1 MYKPVY
7 VLIARYNKTMKI
19 RSKLFVLLVSIILTS
34 LLAASFVSINV
45 FSTSMIRKIKAH
57 LEDDVANSMN
67 RISMDTS
74 NRVSD
79 IRFLGNSMS
88 VFPNQTGTDL
98 VKELEIL
105 KRFIGTHKDYSS
117 ISIYNTTGIK
127 VGGNKGIGIG
137 ENVSNEY
144 FFKKAI
150 LGDIYRGTTPSN
162 YLKTSKEK
170 EILLSGPLYD
180 KLGKINDILLLSYP
194 LNTKIIEHA
203 TPSLQSIPRINL
215 ISADDGKVIYSNYDN
230 SRSLSNAGAATSSE
244 YLPIYPVIKDSNNT
258 VESAIFKDTRFP
270 SGNAIFVAAKE
281 SSDNNIQNPDS
292 IQNKWIL
299 VISLDTQEAFK
310 EVLSLRNMFI
320 FITVIVLAISIIAL
334 YILVNRTIS
343 IPLTKLKDAATVIG
357 KGNLDFAITSPSTI
371 EEIGELSSQFE
382 KMRARIKTRTEEL
395 MRKDKDLETA
405 NEQLTEKEKILEKAN
420 EELKSLDR
428 LKNEFINVAAHELR
442 TPIQPILSLTEII
455 HSKIEDTEQRE
466 LLDMVIRNAKRLRC
480 LTEDILDISRIES
493 QSLKLNKEQFNLND
507 LISNV
512 VQDYRNQIEKDYDNN
527 ITLLCESEN
536 GINFFVEA
544 DRNRITQVISNL
556 LNNAIEF
563 TKEQGTV
570 YVTIEKKNEGNQ
582 REVLV
587 SVNDSGTGIHSD
599 ILPRLFSKFVTKSE
613 TGTGLGLFISKSIVE
628 AHGGKIWG
636 ENNIDGKGAK
646 FSFTLPLLDEH
657 E

>member
-1 MYKPVY
+1 
-7 VLIARYNKTMKI
+7 MKI
-19 RSKLFVLLVSIILTS
+19 RSKLFVLLVSIILSS

-98 VKELEIL
+98 VMELEIL
-105 KRFIGTHKDYSS
+105 KGFIGTHKDYSS
-117 ISIYNTTGIK
+117 ISIYNKTGIK
-127 VGGNKGIGIG
+127 VGDNKGIGMG

-150 LGDIYRGTTPSN
+150 LGDIYRGSTPSN
-162 YLKTSKEK
+162 YLKSSKEK

-203 TPSLQSIPRINL
+203 SPNLQRILRINL

-230 SRSLSNAGAATSSE
+230 SRSLSNAGAATSFE
-244 YLPIYPVIKDSNNT
+244 YLPIYRVIKDSNNT
-258 VESAIFKDTRFP
+258 VESAIFKDTGFP

-299 VISLDTQEAFK
+299 VTSLDTQEAFK

-334 YILVNRTIS
+334 YILVDRTIS
-343 IPLTKLKDAATVIG
+343 IPLTKLKDAAIVMG
-357 KGNLDFAITSPSTI
+357 KGNLDIAITSPSTI
-371 EEIGELSSQFE
+371 EEIGELYSRFE
-382 KMRARIKTRTEEL
+382 KMRARIKARTEEL

-405 NEQLTEKEKILEKAN
+405 NEQLREKEKILEKAN

-442 TPIQPILSLTEII
+442 TPIQPILTLTEII

-466 LLDMVIRNAKRLRC
+466 LLDIVIRNAKRLRC

-570 YVTIEKKNEGNQ
+570 YVTIEKKKEGNQ

-587 SVNDSGTGIHSD
+587 SVKDSGTGIHSD

>member
-1 MYKPVY
+1 
-7 VLIARYNKTMKI
+7 MKI
-19 RSKLFVLLVSIILTS
+19 RSKLFVLLVSIILSS

-98 VKELEIL
+98 VMELEIL
-105 KRFIGTHKDYSS
+105 KGFIGTHKDYSS
-117 ISIYNTTGIK
+117 ISIYNKTGIK
-127 VGGNKGIGIG
+127 VGDNKGIGMG

-150 LGDIYRGTTPSN
+150 LGDIYRGSTPSN
-162 YLKTSKEK
+162 YLKSSKEK

-203 TPSLQSIPRINL
+203 SPNLQRILRINL

-230 SRSLSNAGAATSSE
+230 SRSLSNAGAATSFE
-244 YLPIYPVIKDSNNT
+244 YLPIYRVIKDSNNT
-258 VESAIFKDTRFP
+258 VESAIFKDTGFP

-299 VISLDTQEAFK
+299 VTSLDTQEAFK

-334 YILVNRTIS
+334 YILVDRTIS
-343 IPLTKLKDAATVIG
+343 IPLTKLKDAAIVIG
-357 KGNLDFAITSPSTI
+357 KGNLDIAITSPSTI
-371 EEIGELSSQFE
+371 EEIGELYSRFE
-382 KMRARIKTRTEEL
+382 KMRARIKARTEEL

-405 NEQLTEKEKILEKAN
+405 NEQLREKEKILEKAN

-442 TPIQPILSLTEII
+442 TPIQPILTLTEII

-466 LLDMVIRNAKRLRC
+466 LLDIVIRNAKRLRC

-570 YVTIEKKNEGNQ
+570 YVTIEKKKEGNQ